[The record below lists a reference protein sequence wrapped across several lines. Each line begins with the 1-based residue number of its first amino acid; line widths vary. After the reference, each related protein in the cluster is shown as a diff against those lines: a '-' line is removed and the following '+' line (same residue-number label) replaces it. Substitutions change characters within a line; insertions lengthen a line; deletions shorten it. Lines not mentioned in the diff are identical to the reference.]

1 MVGLFYYG
9 RVKTMPLELLMSTG
23 ITPGKFKSV
32 NKINLMFR
40 NTLGVSYGTDPYDMQ
55 RIGFR
60 QGPQFTGRPTFLF
73 NGVKEQPGFDN
84 YAEQRSMWVIQ
95 TVPYPCTLNS
105 LVLDMEFS
113 QEN

>member
-1 MVGLFYYG
+1 
-9 RVKTMPLELLMSTG
+9 MPLELLMSTG

-32 NKINLMFR
+32 NKVNLMFR

-60 QGPQFTGRPTFLF
+60 TGPQYTDRPTFLF
-73 NGVKEQPGFDN
+73 NGVKESPGFDN
-84 YAEQRSMWVIQ
+84 YDEQRTMWIVQ
-95 TVPYPCTLNS
+95 TVPYPCTLMS
-105 LVLDMEFS
+105 MILDMEFS